1 MPDITEQL
9 GALLSDPEGM
19 ERIKSMAQSL
29 LGGASPQNQKS
40 DEPDSPDM
48 SSLIKAASM
57 LKSRPDDNRVQL
69 LMALRPHLK
78 PERQSRVDRAI
89 KMLRLLD
96 MAPMLTKLGL
106 FDM

>member
-19 ERIKSMAQSL
+19 ERIKSMAESL

-57 LKSRPDDNRVQL
+57 LK
-69 LMALRPHLK
+69 
-78 PERQSRVDRAI
+78 DR
-89 KMLRLLD
+89 KSVV
-96 MAPMLTKLGL
+96 
-106 FDM
+106 